1 MFGQRDACSAHTM
14 RWSSLCLTAALLLV
28 IMLLPRPKLSL
39 TMHHTVAASPSYPA
53 DPVHPRAEPLPPMQE
68 LPPSLAA
75 VLLSPPPPPAAT
87 GVERGGYTFFSTDY
101 HIAPIADITDVFDSL
116 CKEARLLAASRP
128 EPDPRPKPTPDP
140 DPNPIPNQG
149 LCMHVEEHS
158 FSGACG
164 KKFGGRKP
172 TCARGLKVVT
182 A

>member
-1 MFGQRDACSAHTM
+1 M

-75 VLLSPPPPPAAT
+75 TLLSPPPPPATT

-116 CKEARLLAASRP
+116 CQEVGGPTDPAATLLVPA
-128 EPDPRPKPTPDP
+128 PTRVVLLLSLTPA
-140 DPNPIPNQG
+140 
-149 LCMHVEEHS
+149 LLLTLT
-158 FSGACG
+158 GAVHAC
-164 KKFGGRKP
+164 
-172 TCARGLKVVT
+172 RGALLLRRVR
-182 A
+182 